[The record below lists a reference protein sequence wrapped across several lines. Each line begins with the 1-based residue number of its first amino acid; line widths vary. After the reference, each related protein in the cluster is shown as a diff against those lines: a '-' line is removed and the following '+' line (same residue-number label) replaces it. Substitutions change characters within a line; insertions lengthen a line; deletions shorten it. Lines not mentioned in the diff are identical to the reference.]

1 MSNVLNEQKK
11 RQAIALGRLG
21 WSRRRIQK
29 ATGVRRETS
38 AAYIREAGV
47 AVQSPG
53 SWGRGAAT
61 PVASAGPPQANP
73 AIKVTTDF
81 GAELATSAGSRKTQ
95 PDTAGSAHA
104 AGDLAANRV
113 CVPSH
118 KKLRVSTGECPEGQ
132 DPFKEHLT
140 EKKAF
145 G

>member
-1 MSNVLNEQKK
+1 VSNVLNEQTK
-11 RQAIALGRLG
+11 QQVIALGRLG
-21 WSRRRIQK
+21 WSLRRIQK
-29 ATGVRRETS
+29 ATQVCRETA
-38 AAYIREAGV
+38 AAYLREAGV
-47 AVQSPG
+47 AVRPPG
-53 SWGRGAAT
+53 RWGHES
-61 PVASAGPPQANP
+61 ASTHAEPPP
-73 AIKVTTDF
+73 SKSAIEVTTDF

-104 AGDLAANRV
+104 AGDLAANRL